1 MSQTV
6 LKEDTSLIFHSLSTL
21 RASLKMA
28 LFTLTLCSYFL
39 ISSVLSVLSKLYPSM
54 TKKPTLNLIGA
65 YAKFCLRFMGIEVK
79 AQGLQQMP
87 HGLIVCNHL
96 SYIDVLIL
104 AALKP
109 ACFVTSVEIKETPVL
124 GQICQLA
131 GCLFVERR
139 SRQNLSQEVAEL
151 SYALKTGIPVLIFP
165 EGTSTNG
172 EEVLRFRRPLFQA
185 ALDAQV
191 PVVALSLN
199 YLELDGAYVNKHN
212 RDKICWYGE
221 MSFLPHLWS
230 FFQARKLVAQV
241 NVCEVFQEGSLE
253 EYQMGSHRV
262 ISQDFKPLV

>member
-1 MSQTV
+1 MSQMV
-6 LKEDTSLIFHSLSTL
+6 LKEDTSHIFHSLSYI
-21 RASLKMA
+21 RASFKMA
-28 LFTLTLCSYFL
+28 LFSLTLFGYFMT
-39 ISSVLSVLSKLYPSM
+39 SGALSIFSKFFPQMS
-54 TKKPTLNLIGA
+54 KKPILKCIGA

-139 SRQNLSQEVAEL
+139 SRQNLSKEVSEL
-151 SYALKTGIPVLIFP
+151 SSALKTDIPVLIFP

-185 ALDAQV
+185 AIDAQV

-199 YLELDGAYVNKHN
+199 YLELDGVSVNKLN

-230 FFQARKLVAQV
+230 FFQTRKLVAQV
-241 NVCEVFQEGSLE
+241 RVCEVFQEGSLE
-253 EYQMGSHRV
+253 EYQLGSYRAV
-262 ISQDFKPLV
+262 SENFKPLI